1 MGRRGDTNH
10 AQERNHRTLSQ
21 SMVIT
26 NRHRTKENHRWKNN
40 RTTLRQL
47 QETQRE
53 DQEGCTPAVVLV
65 LKYTVSILRQLRLR
79 YPEFTIN
86 QDLPNDL

>member
-1 MGRRGDTNH
+1 M
-10 AQERNHRTLSQ
+10 
-21 SMVIT
+21 
-26 NRHRTKENHRWKNN
+26 
-40 RTTLRQL
+40 LRL
-47 QETQRE
+47 EI
-53 DQEGCTPAVVLV
+53 PAVLAKFVMLV